1 MTHSKENYL
10 GEAPMNPVENRLTN
24 SQAFL
29 LSMAQFQSTKLR
41 QSRLLRR
48 LLDEIQGESS

>member
-1 MTHSKENYL
+1 
-10 GEAPMNPVENRLTN
+10 MNPVENRLTN